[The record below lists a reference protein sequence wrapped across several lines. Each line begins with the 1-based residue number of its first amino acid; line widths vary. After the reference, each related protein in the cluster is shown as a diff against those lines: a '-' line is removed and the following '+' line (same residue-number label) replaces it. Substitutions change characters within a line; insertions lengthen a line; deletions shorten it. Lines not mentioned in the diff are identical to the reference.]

1 MAKKFNIYLRERVH
15 ECDLF
20 IYSLTY
26 KDSVQVVNRLVLRSC
41 IQALQMYKSAA
52 ARCDTELEAHIDNT
66 LKYCR
71 ETLQITSEMEA
82 SIEFQTIYSLKPR
95 PSIINISVD
104 EVDLLTKAFTQIRS
118 EMLLGVSEAFAF
130 VKNPIGTMET
140 QMNIDGSLDNIS
152 KTSLIACNCGTDI
165 YGTVDF
171 EKTSFIEQSSGMALA
186 PQVRDLFY
194 MATTSVAV
202 ATELS
207 ALVLGTEMHYP
218 LGNAF
223 SSVSLGFNAKLG
235 LRQFEIVE
243 NIISM
248 MATMNNIISFC
259 IFPADQCAVSLG
271 VSAEFVLKRH
281 RLLTDMDNN
290 GLSTY
295 DGMSLEDADYVIL

>member
-1 MAKKFNIYLRERVH
+1 
-15 ECDLF
+15 
-20 IYSLTY
+20 
-26 KDSVQVVNRLVLRSC
+26 
-41 IQALQMYKSAA
+41 MYKSAA

-152 KTSLIACNCGTDI
+152 KTSLIACDCGADI

-194 MATTSVAV
+194 VATTSVAV

-207 ALVLGTEMHYP
+207 ALVLGTEIHYP

-223 SSVSLGFNAKLG
+223 SSIALRAELAGTNVEKGISGGSGIALGITITESA
-235 LRQFEIVE
+235 Q
-243 NIISM
+243 SY
-248 MATMNNIISFC
+248 
-259 IFPADQCAVSLG
+259 ADPKPETVVFG
-271 VSAEFVLKRH
+271 VSCEFILKRH

>member
-1 MAKKFNIYLRERVH
+1 
-15 ECDLF
+15 
-20 IYSLTY
+20 
-26 KDSVQVVNRLVLRSC
+26 
-41 IQALQMYKSAA
+41 MYKSAA

-207 ALVLGTEMHYP
+207 ALVLGTEMHYSF
-218 LGNAF
+218 GNAF
-223 SSVSLGFNAKLG
+223 SSIALRAELAGTNVEKGISGGSGIALGITITESA
-235 LRQFEIVE
+235 Q
-243 NIISM
+243 SY
-248 MATMNNIISFC
+248 
-259 IFPADQCAVSLG
+259 ADPKPETVVFG
-271 VSAEFVLKRH
+271 VSCEFILKRH